1 MNCRK
6 NKYYYLRNLEIGIIM
21 SLIVLLILFIYF
33 PNFETGL
40 KPKRS
45 YPEPFIRMI
54 DIPNTKQEIEAVEK
68 LKIPRVESNLF
79 IPEFIEDDF
88 ILDDIAVESTSIETA
103 ISDNQSANETPYEM
117 SSLPFIPRQIL
128 EVIPENKD
136 EFSGAI
142 RLKLLIGKNG
152 KVSDHKLLTNTSQN
166 EKCLT
171 SVLDAVYK
179 SKWEPIKI
187 EGNKIE
193 YWIEKVYS
201 FN

>member
-1 MNCRK
+1 MKCRT
-6 NKYYYLRNLEIGIIM
+6 NKYFYLRNLEIGIII

-33 PNFETGL
+33 PNLETGVEQ
-40 KPKRS
+40 KRN
-45 YPEPFIRMI
+45 YPEPFITMI
-54 DIPNTKQEIEAVEK
+54 DIPNTKQEIEAIEK
-68 LKIPRVESNLF
+68 LKIPRVESNLY
-79 IPEFIEDDF
+79 IPESIEDDF
-88 ILDDIAVESTSIETA
+88 ILDDIDVESTLTEPA
-103 ISDNQSANETPYEM
+103 FSDNPLVNETPYEM

-136 EFSGAI
+136 EFSGVI
-142 RLKLLIGKNG
+142 KLKLLIDKDG

-166 EKCLT
+166 ERCLT

-193 YWIEKVYS
+193 YWIEKEYS